1 MEESNFKGQTC
12 EKKVKKHKKWQTS
25 EKKVS
30 KSGKLVKQSNKLVKK
45 QDKLV
50 KKKMD
55 KLVEKVSECDKWLKT
70 LSKSHKLVKRV
81 TN

>member
-1 MEESNFKGQTC
+1 MW
-12 EKKVKKHKKWQTS
+12 KKVKKHKKWQTS

-50 KKKMD
+50 KKKNGQTSGKSFGMWQMIENFIKKSQISEKSD
-55 KLVEKVSECDKWLKT
+55 KLVQ
-70 LSKSHKLVKRV
+70 
-81 TN
+81 